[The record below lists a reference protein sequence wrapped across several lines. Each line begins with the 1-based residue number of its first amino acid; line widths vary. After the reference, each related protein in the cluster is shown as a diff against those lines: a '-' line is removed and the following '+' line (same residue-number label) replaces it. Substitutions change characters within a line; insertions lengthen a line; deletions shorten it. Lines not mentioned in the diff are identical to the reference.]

1 VHFFLTECQFSKSDE
16 AFVRAQFELA
26 TEVTDFYKKRD
37 KDKDPELLCR
47 KEFVE
52 MFIRIGRVEYPEL
65 AVSKALARAYDE
77 HVQLVIPIEACDN
90 GRLFR
95 EQELW
100 TCEVNNLLVANE
112 AGLASVCALY
122 SDPLTFECLEQML
135 MVDSR
140 PRLVQ
145 QKQDLVRAAVLA
157 KLPIACDFEPHSAQ
171 LTQFSRGEFYEVLA
185 RVVDIRSAN
194 TALGN
199 VFLHKKVEAVLDQ
212 VLHNARLRG
221 SRPGAQPWRRP

>member
-1 VHFFLTECQFSKSDE
+1 
-16 AFVRAQFELA
+16 
-26 TEVTDFYKKRD
+26 
-37 KDKDPELLCR
+37 
-47 KEFVE
+47 
-52 MFIRIGRVEYPEL
+52 MFIRIGRAEYPEL
-65 AVSKALARAYDE
+65 AVSRALERAYNE
-77 HVQLVIPIEACDN
+77 HIQPVIPSEACDN

-100 TCEVNNLLVANE
+100 TSEVNNLLVANE
-112 AGLASVCALY
+112 AGLARVCALY
-122 SDPLTFECLEQML
+122 CDPLTFECLEKMM

-145 QKQDLVRAAVLA
+145 NRQDLVRAAVLA
-157 KLPIACDFEPHSAQ
+157 KLPIDKDFEPHNAQ

-199 VFLHKKVEAVLDQ
+199 VFLHKKIEAVLDQ

-221 SRPGAQPWRRP
+221 NRTGAQPWRIN

>member
-1 VHFFLTECQFSKSDE
+1 LKECQFSKSDE
-16 AFVRAQFELA
+16 AFIRAQFELA

-47 KEFVE
+47 KEFFE
-52 MFIRIGRVEYPEL
+52 MFIRIGRAEYPEL
-65 AVSKALARAYDE
+65 AVSRALERAYNE
-77 HVQLVIPIEACDN
+77 HIQPVIPSEACDN

-100 TCEVNNLLVANE
+100 TSEVNNLLVANE
-112 AGLASVCALY
+112 AGLARVCALY
-122 SDPLTFECLEQML
+122 CDPLTFECLEKMM

-145 QKQDLVRAAVLA
+145 NRQDLVRAAVLA
-157 KLPIACDFEPHSAQ
+157 KLPIDKDFEPHNAQ

-199 VFLHKKVEAVLDQ
+199 VFLHKKIEAVLDQ

-221 SRPGAQPWRRP
+221 NRTGAQPWRIN